1 MNANKLNMNV
11 PYHRDSRLLARPL
24 FATTHLTS
32 YPYPNDRK
40 YVRIKSRYKLCVP
53 FIKEVE
59 TRME

>member
-1 MNANKLNMNV
+1 MNVNMNV

-24 FATTHLTS
+24 FQTTHMTT

-40 YVRIKSRYKLCVP
+40 YVKIKSRYKLCVP

-59 TRME
+59 MTTE